1 MRDNSSLSSFRDS
14 VLSRPRRDAR
24 GARSARG
31 GKGSQQGSQEVRSN
45 QNDSDAIFTTRFS
58 LGENLGENSL
68 SCAIKESIDIAGI
81 VTSLGSRAMAQA
93 PEAAENAEIVQRI
106 IKAGC
111 RIIGHSTMHELA
123 YGVTGINAWT
133 GTPSNSKY
141 PALIPGG
148 SSSGSAVAVASGA
161 VDFAIGTDTGGSIRV
176 PAACCGIIGLKPSFG
191 RVSRKGVVPVNSSL
205 DCVGPFARDMDMI
218 EKVMAILVSDWEA
231 PAVSPALPAASS
243 AKGNSSA
250 KGKLA
255 FVRTRSDESIAAA
268 VRAAARAV
276 FEVSEVDLPDFEAA
290 IDAGLAIIARETWD
304 AFGPLTETGL
314 VGRDVH
320 DRLMMAR
327 TVTDEQL
334 TGAEA
339 VRARFTAQVDEILAG
354 VDGLVLPTMPCCVPT
369 LSEAVDSRAAIPITR
384 TCRPF
389 NLSGH
394 PAISLPIAPPIG
406 VIGGSPVAM
415 QLVGQ
420 MNGDEAL
427 CGLARCVDI

>member
-31 GKGSQQGSQEVRSN
+31 GKGSQGSRGDQD
-45 QNDSDAIFTTRFS
+45 DSDAIFTTRFS

-68 SCAIKESIDIAGI
+68 SCAIKGSIDIAGI

-205 DCVGPFARDMDMI
+205 DCVGPFARDVDMI
-218 EKVMAILVSDWEA
+218 EGVMAILVPDWETVPPA
-231 PAVSPALPAASS
+231 PPASAASAAAS
-243 AKGNSSA
+243 AA

-255 FVRTRSDESIAAA
+255 FVGTRSDESIAAA
-268 VRAAARAV
+268 VRVAAEAA
-276 FEVSEVDLPDFEAA
+276 FEVNEVDLPDFEAA
-290 IDAGLAIIARETWD
+290 IDAGLKIIARETWD

-327 TVTDEQL
+327 TVTDDQL
-334 TGAEA
+334 AEAEA